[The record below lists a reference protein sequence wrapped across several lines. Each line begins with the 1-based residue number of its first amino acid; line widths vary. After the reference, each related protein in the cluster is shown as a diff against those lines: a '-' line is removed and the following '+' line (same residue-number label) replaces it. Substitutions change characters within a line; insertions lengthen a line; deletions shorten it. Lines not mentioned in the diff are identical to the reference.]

1 MKCHDAVQFPY
12 LYNDILF
19 LYTFLNVLSGF
30 QQDEVYH
37 IEIVELLAKL
47 MNNSSKTST
56 VQIKRIKPSI
66 IYRLLL
72 IGLGSPMVIY
82 GWFAR
87 SPSKREIKLLTKHA
101 PETHFCWRSL
111 ELLRT

>member
-1 MKCHDAVQFPY
+1 MCCLV
-12 LYNDILF
+12 
-19 LYTFLNVLSGF
+19 F

-82 GWFAR
+82 GLVR
-87 SPSKREIKLLTKHA
+87 PLTIETRDYPPDKTRPRNVLLLA
-101 PETHFCWRSL
+101 
-111 ELLRT
+111 

>member
-1 MKCHDAVQFPY
+1 MFCLV
-12 LYNDILF
+12 
-19 LYTFLNVLSGF
+19 F

-82 GWFAR
+82 GLVR
-87 SPSKREIKLLTKHA
+87 PLTI
-101 PETHFCWRSL
+101 ETRD
-111 ELLRT
+111 

>member
-1 MKCHDAVQFPY
+1 MKCHDAVQFPIY
-12 LYNDILF
+12 ITTYCF
-19 LYTFLNVLSGF
+19 LYTFLKCCLVF

-82 GWFAR
+82 GLVR
-87 SPSKREIKLLTKHA
+87 PLTI
-101 PETHFCWRSL
+101 ETRD
-111 ELLRT
+111 

>member
-1 MKCHDAVQFPY
+1 MCCLV
-12 LYNDILF
+12 
-19 LYTFLNVLSGF
+19 F
-30 QQDEVYH
+30 QQDVVYH

-82 GWFAR
+82 GLVR
-87 SPSKREIKLLTKHA
+87 PLTI
-101 PETHFCWRSL
+101 ETRD
-111 ELLRT
+111 

>member
-19 LYTFLNVLSGF
+19 LYFLKCAVWFSTG
-30 QQDEVYH
+30 QVYH
-37 IEIVELLAKL
+37 IEIVEPLAKL

-82 GWFAR
+82 GLVR
-87 SPSKREIKLLTKHA
+87 PLTI
-101 PETHFCWRSL
+101 ETRD
-111 ELLRT
+111 

>member
-19 LYTFLNVLSGF
+19 FIYFLKCAVWFF

-82 GWFAR
+82 GLVR
-87 SPSKREIKLLTKHA
+87 PLTI
-101 PETHFCWRSL
+101 ETRD
-111 ELLRT
+111 

>member
-1 MKCHDAVQFPY
+1 MCCLV
-12 LYNDILF
+12 
-19 LYTFLNVLSGF
+19 F

-72 IGLGSPMVIY
+72 IGSPMVIY
-82 GWFAR
+82 GLVR
-87 SPSKREIKLLTKHA
+87 PLTI
-101 PETHFCWRSL
+101 ETRD
-111 ELLRT
+111 

>member
-1 MKCHDAVQFPY
+1 
-12 LYNDILF
+12 
-19 LYTFLNVLSGF
+19 
-30 QQDEVYH
+30 
-37 IEIVELLAKL
+37 

-72 IGLGSPMVIY
+72 IGLGTPMVIY
-82 GWFAR
+82 GLVRR
-87 SPSKREIKLLTKHA
+87 SPSKREIKLLAKHA

-111 ELLRT
+111 GYWVIAHVGLKRKL